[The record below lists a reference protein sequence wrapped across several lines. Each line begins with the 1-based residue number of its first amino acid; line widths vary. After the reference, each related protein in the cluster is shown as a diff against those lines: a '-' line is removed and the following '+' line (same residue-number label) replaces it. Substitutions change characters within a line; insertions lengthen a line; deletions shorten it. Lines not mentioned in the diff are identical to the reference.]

1 MEISQK
7 IKEVLEKLFILFQEK
22 RSLIPLNI
30 TDEQI
35 INNENFKLCYLI
47 NILINKI
54 SNDEI
59 FYTVVETILENNDY
73 NIESLFSNFNLK
85 FNPIS
90 KIFEL
95 KILNSDVVE

>member
-35 INNENFKLCYLI
+35 INDENFKLCYLI

-73 NIESLFSNFNLK
+73 NIESLFSNFNLEYDT
-85 FNPIS
+85 IS
-90 KIFEL
+90 KIFKL

>member
-7 IKEVLEKLFILFQEK
+7 INQTLEKLFILFQEK

-35 INNENFKLCYLI
+35 INDENFKLCYLI

-73 NIESLFSNFNLK
+73 NIESLFSNFNLEYDT
-85 FNPIS
+85 IS
-90 KIFEL
+90 KIFKL

>member
-35 INNENFKLCYLI
+35 INDENFKLCYLI